1 MKESLRRV
9 VLIGS
14 YIYLTILWLDYR
26 FKLKSQ
32 HNSEN
37 GGLQIGDTFYSD
49 PLTLIIRG
57 YWQGFVAL
65 IVLIVCFLVAHKA
78 INWIFQKGE

>member
-1 MKESLRRV
+1 MKESIRRV

-14 YIYLTILWLDYR
+14 YIYQTHLWLDYR
-26 FKLKSQ
+26 FVVKDDSANHL
-32 HNSEN
+32 
-37 GGLQIGDTFYSD
+37 GRVIGSPVDHM
-49 PLTLIIRG
+49 IQGRI
-57 YWQGFVAL
+57 QGFVAL